1 MIMKFED
8 VDSMKKVSAQ
18 EEVIATSCTSN
29 RFLNRLRGLFIVRC
43 MMTIQNI
50 VKEIPEAG
58 LKKNPKKIKK
68 KEVAAIRKKKKKLLK
83 KLKNLPQDKQ
93 AKREEQ

>member
-8 VDSMKKVSAQ
+8 VDSTRKVSAQ

-29 RFLNRLRGLFIVRC
+29 RFLNRLRGPFIVRC
-43 MMTIQNI
+43 MMIIQNTG
-50 VKEIPEAG
+50 KEIPEAG